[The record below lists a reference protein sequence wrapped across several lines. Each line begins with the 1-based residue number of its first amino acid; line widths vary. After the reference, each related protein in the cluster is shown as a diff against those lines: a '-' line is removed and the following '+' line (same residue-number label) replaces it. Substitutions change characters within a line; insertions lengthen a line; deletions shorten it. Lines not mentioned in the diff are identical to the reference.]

1 LAQTISALDT
11 MPRSP
16 LSTVIALLLAPAA
29 AAAAPAMD
37 QWKEYAEASLAPSFD
52 WYVAPA
58 ARVPSLRDAGSP
70 DATSPTAGSLSLN
83 SLSDEWGWAG
93 AAAGIAPRHIAFEP
107 GGELNGRLVNARFSG
122 TRLGVAG
129 GAAGE
134 FGLSAVVARQHYAT
148 QGFGYGEWDG
158 TYVNG
163 RVVGVGAG
171 VHEAS
176 TGSAVRLDWR
186 NELLDGGLRWDVAL
200 QSRIEMDPFKA
211 YRGVYSE
218 PGDFDIPGYARFALE
233 APLGGRFSVAGEVQ
247 RVFYREIA
255 TFTSA
260 ALPTRFLALL
270 GDGAS
275 PEFAWRDLTVY
286 AIETRLRD
294 GFNGQW
300 TLRLASQQQ
309 PRPTSALLDRA
320 LDELYSDTNV
330 ALAYERGSDDWG
342 RLRIGSS
349 YSPVTYFLGSSPY
362 LQRGFETGRQLE
374 FEAQWSIPF

>member
-1 LAQTISALDT
+1 ML
-11 MPRSP
+11 RSP
-16 LSTVIALLLAPAA
+16 LSSVIALLMAPVAA
-29 AAAAPAMD
+29 TAAPAME
-37 QWKEYAEASLAPSFD
+37 QWKEYAAASIAPSFD

-58 ARVPSLRDAGSP
+58 AEPPSLREAEFRSANTLAMG
-70 DATSPTAGSLSLN
+70 TLRVN
-83 SLSDEWGWAG
+83 SLGSDWGWND
-93 AAAGIAPRHIAFEP
+93 AAAGIAPRHAAFDV
-107 GGELNGRLVNARFSG
+107 GGSLNGRLVNANFSG
-122 TRLGVAG
+122 TRLGLAG

-134 FGLSAVVARQHYAT
+134 FGISAVVARQHYAT

-158 TYVNG
+158 SYVNG

-186 NELLDGGLRWDVAL
+186 NELPDGGVSWDVAL

-218 PGDFDIPGYARFALE
+218 PGDFDIPGYARVALE
-233 APLGGRFSVAGEVQ
+233 APLSRRFSVVGEVQ

-260 ALPTRFLALL
+260 ALPTRFLSLL

-275 PEFAWRDLTVY
+275 PDFAWRDLTVY

-294 GFNGQW
+294 DANGQW
-300 TLRLASQQQ
+300 SLRLASQQQ

-320 LDELYSDTNV
+320 LGELYSDTNV
-330 ALAYERGSDDWG
+330 ALAYERSSDSWG
-342 RLRIGSS
+342 RLRLGAS

-362 LQRGFETGRQLE
+362 LQRGFDTGRQLE
-374 FEAQWSIPF
+374 FEAQWSVPF

>member
-1 LAQTISALDT
+1 ML
-11 MPRSP
+11 RSP
-16 LSTVIALLLAPAA
+16 LSSVIALLLAPAA
-29 AAAAPAMD
+29 ATAAPAAME
-37 QWKEYAEASLAPSFD
+37 QWKDYAAASIAPSYD
-52 WYVAPA
+52 WYGVAAVQP
-58 ARVPSLRDAGSP
+58 PSLRD
-70 DATSPTAGSLSLN
+70 TESLAPGTLAVGALRFNGLGDS
-83 SLSDEWGWAG
+83 WGWND
-93 AAAGIAPRHIAFEP
+93 AAAGIAPRHAAFEA
-107 GGELNGRLVNARFSG
+107 GGELNGRLVNASFSG
-122 TRLGVAG
+122 TRLGFAS

-134 FGLSAVVARQHYAT
+134 FGISAVVARQHYAT

-158 TYVNG
+158 SYVNG

-186 NELLDGGLRWDVAL
+186 NELLEGGLRWDVAL

-233 APLGGRFSVAGEVQ
+233 APLGGRFSVVGEVQ

-294 GFNGQW
+294 GFDGQW
-300 TLRLASQQQ
+300 SLRLASQQQ

-330 ALAYERGSDDWG
+330 ALAYERSSDSWG
-342 RLRIGSS
+342 RLRLGAS

-374 FEAQWSIPF
+374 FEAQWSVPF